1 MTAGDAI
8 INILRD
14 KKCYATLETS
24 RNGTTVIQTMG
35 WSNVLNEIGLSTN
48 NGNIT
53 RLPIT
58 SEIFTRVGWTLGTFI

>member
-35 WSNVLNEIGLSTN
+35 WSNVLNEK
-48 NGNIT
+48 
-53 RLPIT
+53 T
-58 SEIFTRVGWTLGTFI
+58 SDTLTALFPARSDYP